1 MIIFLWKRGM
11 LSMVI
16 SVVIKNLRELCLK
29 PCHLPLLFFFFFPV
43 SSDGGTESSALVDDN
58 GSEEDYSYE
67 DLCQG
72 NPRYLQPGGEQ
83 LAINEVPGFHTPRR
97 TPDAHFRVPNPFTP
111 CSLIISSYTY
121 PKT

>member
-1 MIIFLWKRGM
+1 MIIFLWRQGYALRGHF
-11 LSMVI
+11 
-16 SVVIKNLRELCLK
+16 C
-29 PCHLPLLFFFFFPV
+29 CHLKIFVSCVLNHPSLFFPPPV

-83 LAINEVPGFHTPRR
+83 LAINEVPGFR
-97 TPDAHFRVPNPFTP
+97 TP
-111 CSLIISSYTY
+111 
-121 PKT
+121 